1 MPMPTN
7 KRACVQVISQCL
19 LAWAL
24 LDASAA
30 RAEIYSFVADDG
42 TTHFSD
48 RPTDARH
55 TLLRIAPDGAE
66 PQQQQARAHIP
77 LKKGSRLFDG
87 AVKSAADKHLV
98 EEALLHAVI
107 EVESGYNAVAVSKK
121 GALGL
126 MQLMPG
132 TAKQYGVTNPL
143 DPAQNLHA
151 GARHLRYLLDKFA
164 GNKEL
169 ALAAYNAGQ
178 GAVIAHGYKIPP
190 YLETE
195 RYVPAVLQ
203 SYKRKRALY

>member
-1 MPMPTN
+1 MPTKN
-7 KRACVQVISQCL
+7 RVCVRFISQCL

-55 TLLRIAPDGAE
+55 TLLRIAPDGTE
-66 PQQQQARAHIP
+66 PQQQQARANAP
-77 LKKGSRLFDG
+77 LIKGSRLFDG

-121 GALGL
+121 GAQGL

-151 GARHLRYLLDKFA
+151 GARHLRYLLDKFS

-169 ALAAYNAGQ
+169 ALAAYNAGH